1 MVWRLRLP
9 ASRAGGMSLIPDQG
23 TKIPCATWHGQKKKE
38 KWIIKSD
45 HGSFLLQFLA
55 FRIKAYLVAWL
66 RPFTSTCHSPHQCW
80 TPFTQTTGSGCGCRI
95 QNWETSRQILPLPL
109 SGCDLGQVI
118 FLLWNKFSHLK
129 NENWEKKKKTWGLI
143 IVPPLFRYCDD

>member
-1 MVWRLRLP
+1 MCYMAWP
-9 ASRAGGMSLIPDQG
+9 
-23 TKIPCATWHGQKKKE
+23 KKKE

-129 NENWEKKKKTWGLI
+129 NENWEKKKKNLGIDNSASLI
-143 IVPPLFRYCDD
+143 QVLWWLNGNYIGNALSTKPGTEIA

>member
-1 MVWRLRLP
+1 MCYMAWP
-9 ASRAGGMSLIPDQG
+9 
-23 TKIPCATWHGQKKKE
+23 KKKE

-129 NENWEKKKKTWGLI
+129 NENWEKKKKNLVIDNSASLI
-143 IVPPLFRYCDD
+143 QVLWWLNGNYIGNALSTKPGTEIA